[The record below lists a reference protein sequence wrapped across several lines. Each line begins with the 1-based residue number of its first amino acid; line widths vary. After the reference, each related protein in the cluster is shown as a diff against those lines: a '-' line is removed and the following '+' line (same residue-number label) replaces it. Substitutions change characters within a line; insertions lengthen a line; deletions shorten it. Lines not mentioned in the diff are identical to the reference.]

1 MVRQI
6 KVLGKNLEAIKM
18 AFNINGYGNQP
29 SVTKNDR
36 LQKSDDE
43 QKSSTPITTE
53 KSGTLADD
61 TVKLSGAAQSMQS
74 HQSKINNMPDM
85 DMEKVEQ
92 IKQAIAAGQYKV
104 DPEKLA
110 TNMVAMDSMF

>member
-1 MVRQI
+1 
-6 KVLGKNLEAIKM
+6 M

-36 LQKSDDE
+36 LQKSNDE
-43 QKSSTPITTE
+43 QGSNSPVPTE
-53 KSGTLADD
+53 KSGTLAND
-61 TVKLSGAAQSMQS
+61 TVKISGAAQSMQFN
-74 HQSKINNMPDM
+74 QSKINSMPDM

-104 DPEKLA
+104 DSERLA
-110 TNMVAMDSMF
+110 NNMVAMDSMF

>member
-1 MVRQI
+1 
-6 KVLGKNLEAIKM
+6 M

-36 LQKSDDE
+36 LQKSTDE
-43 QKSSTPITTE
+43 QASNSSIPAE
-53 KSGTLADD
+53 KSGTLTDD

-74 HQSKINNMPDM
+74 HQSKINSMPDM

-104 DPEKLA
+104 DSEKLA
-110 TNMVAMDSMF
+110 SNMVAMDSMF

>member
-1 MVRQI
+1 
-6 KVLGKNLEAIKM
+6 M

-36 LQKSDDE
+36 LQKAGDE
-43 QKSSTPITTE
+43 QTPSNTIAKE

-61 TVKLSGAAQSMQS
+61 TVKLSGAAQSMQT
-74 HQSKINNMPDM
+74 HQSKINDMPDM

-104 DPEKLA
+104 DSEKLA
-110 TNMVAMDSMF
+110 SNMVAMDSMF

>member
-1 MVRQI
+1 
-6 KVLGKNLEAIKM
+6 M

-36 LQKSDDE
+36 LQKTDDE
-43 QKSSTPITTE
+43 QKSSNPIPSE

-61 TVKLSGAAQSMQS
+61 TVKLSGAAQSMQT
-74 HQSKINNMPDM
+74 HQSKINSMPDM

-104 DPEKLA
+104 DSEKLA

>member
-1 MVRQI
+1 
-6 KVLGKNLEAIKM
+6 M

-36 LQKSDDE
+36 LQKSTDE
-43 QKSSTPITTE
+43 QASNSSIPAE
-53 KSGTLADD
+53 KSGTLTDD

-74 HQSKINNMPDM
+74 HQSKINSMPDM

-92 IKQAIAAGQYKV
+92 IKQAIAAGQYNV
-104 DPEKLA
+104 D
-110 TNMVAMDSMF
+110 

>member
-1 MVRQI
+1 
-6 KVLGKNLEAIKM
+6 M

-36 LQKSDDE
+36 LQKTDDE
-43 QKSSTPITTE
+43 QKSSNPIQNE

-74 HQSKINNMPDM
+74 HQSKINSMPDM

-104 DPEKLA
+104 DSEKLA

>member
-1 MVRQI
+1 
-6 KVLGKNLEAIKM
+6 M
-18 AFNINGYGNQP
+18 AFNINGYSNQP

-36 LQKSDDE
+36 LQKSNDE
-43 QKSSTPITTE
+43 QQSNNTVQTE

-74 HQSKINNMPDM
+74 HQSKINSMPDM

-104 DPEKLA
+104 DSEKLA
-110 TNMVAMDSMF
+110 SNMVAMDSMF

>member
-1 MVRQI
+1 
-6 KVLGKNLEAIKM
+6 M

-36 LQKSDDE
+36 LQKSNDE
-43 QKSSTPITTE
+43 QESSKSVQAE

-74 HQSKINNMPDM
+74 HQSKINSMPDM
-85 DMEKVEQ
+85 DMAKVEQ
-92 IKQAIAAGQYKV
+92 IKLAISSGQYKV
-104 DPEKLA
+104 DSEKLA
-110 TNMVAMDSMF
+110 SNMVAMDSMF

>member
-1 MVRQI
+1 
-6 KVLGKNLEAIKM
+6 M

-36 LQKSDDE
+36 LQKTDDG
-43 QKSSTPITTE
+43 QKSSPSVSSE

-104 DPEKLA
+104 DSEKLA

>member
-1 MVRQI
+1 
-6 KVLGKNLEAIKM
+6 M

-29 SVTKNDR
+29 SVAKNDR
-36 LQKSDDE
+36 LQKADDE
-43 QKSSTPITTE
+43 QKSSNPIIKE

-61 TVKLSGAAQSMQS
+61 TVKLSGAAQSMQT
-74 HQSKINNMPDM
+74 HQSKINDMPDM

-104 DPEKLA
+104 DSEKLA
-110 TNMVAMDSMF
+110 SNMVAMDSMF